1 MTMADATVGTTV
13 GTTANNTL
21 ANTYLNGLL
30 GRLVTIRTLMKASGY
45 VGTLHSF
52 DDSGVTVDTD
62 LGGQVFIFR
71 QALVSIEPNVS
82 SMRRE

>member
-1 MTMADATVGTTV
+1 MTMADATVGITV
-13 GTTANNTL
+13 GTTSNNTL

-30 GRLVTIRTLMKASGY
+30 GRLVTIRTLMKANGY

-62 LGGQVFIFR
+62 IGGQVFIFR
-71 QALVSIEPNVS
+71 QALVSIEPKIN
-82 SMRRE
+82 SMHRE